1 MQIIVKLTTNCNL
14 ECVYCSEGLSSMQTL
29 DISIFKKLIN
39 ELPELLNKYGQKE
52 ITILW
57 HGGEPLT
64 VGPKY
69 LSEAM
74 EYAINNLGQDYIVKF
89 LLQTNGTL
97 IDDEWIDIF
106 RKYSVWL
113 GISLVG
119 YQELHEAKR
128 KTITGAPTFELVID
142 NIEKLRRNNINVA
155 TLMVLNTKE
164 NVDIDKLWAFIK
176 KYNLPT
182 KIHPVIACGKAEEN
196 KEIMQIYVNYIEL
209 LKNLYKRSVND
220 DEVIIE
226 PLNEIMNAILGLA
239 PMRECSY
246 NGSCGINFVCLYS
259 DGAVGFC
266 GRKIENREDFIYG
279 NLSDKS
285 ILELYESTF
294 ADRIRERQEFLKNN
308 SCKNCDY
315 WEMCHGGCSF
325 EALNT
330 FGTLKAKY
338 PNCQTRKELLYFLQT
353 EGLALLKERLLKEKS
368 ICREKIAIKQNL
380 LKELKNEE

>member
-64 VGPKY
+64 VGKKY

-106 RKYSVWL
+106 RKYSVSL
-113 GISLVG
+113 GISLDG
-119 YQELHEAKR
+119 YQELHDANR
-128 KTITGAPTFELVID
+128 KTKTGAPTFELVID

-176 KYNLPT
+176 NIIYQLKFIRLLHAV
-182 KIHPVIACGKAEEN
+182 KL
-196 KEIMQIYVNYIEL
+196 KEI
-209 LKNLYKRSVND
+209 KR
-220 DEVIIE
+220 
-226 PLNEIMNAILGLA
+226 
-239 PMRECSY
+239 
-246 NGSCGINFVCLYS
+246 
-259 DGAVGFC
+259 
-266 GRKIENREDFIYG
+266 
-279 NLSDKS
+279 
-285 ILELYESTF
+285 
-294 ADRIRERQEFLKNN
+294 
-308 SCKNCDY
+308 
-315 WEMCHGGCSF
+315 
-325 EALNT
+325 
-330 FGTLKAKY
+330 
-338 PNCQTRKELLYFLQT
+338 
-353 EGLALLKERLLKEKS
+353 
-368 ICREKIAIKQNL
+368 
-380 LKELKNEE
+380 